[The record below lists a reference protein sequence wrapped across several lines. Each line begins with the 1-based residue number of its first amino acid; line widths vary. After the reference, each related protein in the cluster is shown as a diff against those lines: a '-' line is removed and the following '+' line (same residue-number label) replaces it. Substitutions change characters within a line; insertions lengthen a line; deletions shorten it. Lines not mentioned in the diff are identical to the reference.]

1 MNYTQK
7 MFYSLFLI
15 AFGVFLGQEYHMLPS
30 VKVVFNNVIEFLK
43 DPEPGISRD
52 HDHVVVN
59 NVSDS
64 GSDTDTDTDTTLFNG
79 EPEPEPEQNQNTSL
93 ACNFQ

>member
-1 MNYTQK
+1 

-43 DPEPGISRD
+43 DPSRD
-52 HDHVVVN
+52 HDVVN

-64 GSDTDTDTDTTLFNG
+64 DSDTTLFNG
-79 EPEPEPEQNQNTSL
+79 DGPADSQSTSRGRSL